1 MMNTISIV
9 VDSEVLSKWK
19 FDFISHLC
27 EKVQVREFI
36 ILGNKDKKT
45 LKSIFFTFLTQNLS
59 NLSLVGKFSSIPRI
73 YASDLFRVSGDLVWL
88 SDFSLP
94 KNYQNTVYLIGNCE
108 GSNYSKLNYLSKQSK
123 KNYGNRNRKKYHK
136 F

>member
-19 FDFISHLC
+19 FDFISRLC

-45 LKSIFFTFLTQNLS
+45 LKSIFFTTEILFGCQTF
-59 NLSLVGKFSSIPRI
+59 LSLRTTKTP
-73 YASDLFRVSGDLVWL
+73 YTL
-88 SDFSLP
+88 
-94 KNYQNTVYLIGNCE
+94 
-108 GSNYSKLNYLSKQSK
+108 
-123 KNYGNRNRKKYHK
+123 
-136 F
+136 